1 MLVSD
6 STENTGAPCT
16 GMEKLLGVMNMSKD
30 LKISRTTKGL
40 KMTFV
45 VSDNGMS
52 VFTNGGEGQP
62 PTEILMDS
70 GPFSV
75 SFDTF

>member
-1 MLVSD
+1 MSSD
-6 STENTGAPCT
+6 LT
-16 GMEKLLGVMNMSKD
+16 
-30 LKISRTTKGL
+30 ISSATKGL

-52 VFTNGGEGQP
+52 VMSNQTG
-62 PTEILMDS
+62 TSILFDS

-75 SFDTF
+75 NFETF

>member
-1 MLVSD
+1 
-6 STENTGAPCT
+6 
-16 GMEKLLGVMNMSKD
+16 MSKD
-30 LKISRTTKGL
+30 LKISRTTKGV